1 MGIFRLLNS
10 FRVRLLLV
18 LAGLLVATLGVQFYL
33 NRLSEQQVA
42 RTIAEQEQ
50 ALAAGISLAAQT
62 FPTTKRINELDQERG
77 FLLREKHAG
86 RVTNVLIVRDEGRV
100 PNRLDDED
108 IIDDSLDPK
117 LNPEQL
123 EDGTVRSFTVATANL
138 PRLVNADQPAN
149 VQPVAGEPRAFTI
162 SAATSRG
169 LNYIIVVLGSAQMN
183 TTHSLWQAT
192 RTLLPTLAVLLIAT
206 LAAAIL
212 VWRFT
217 RPIKELSDAARRV
230 AAGDFNFRVP
240 SATRRDEM
248 GALASV
254 FNEMIAQLGGLRD
267 LEGRLNLAER
277 SAVVGRLA
285 SAIAHEIRN
294 PLNYI
299 NLTLD
304 HLRTSLAPSD
314 PQKRAMVE
322 RLTTQLKV
330 EVARIN
336 TRITEFLKYTRPAQL
351 EMRPVNLRET
361 VEDALRIVEGQ
372 AAESNI
378 ETRVE
383 AKGDI
388 PPVRGDAESLR
399 SIFTNLIINAVQ
411 AMEGDGAKDD
421 AEEDDVI
428 EDDAEEDDGAG
439 GRLTITLS
447 ESAPGRACVSISDTG
462 RGIEAEN
469 ISQVFEPYFSTKETG
484 TGLGLAIVKKAV
496 DDHDGTITVTSKH
509 GEGTTFTI
517 TLPTTQEVTSDE

>member
-42 RTIAEQEQ
+42 RTIAEQER
-50 ALAAGISLAAQT
+50 ALAAGISLAAESM
-62 FPTTKRINELDQERG
+62 PTTTRMGILDRERQ
-77 FLLREKHAG
+77 FLLREKHQG
-86 RVTNVLIVRDEGRV
+86 RVTNVLIVNDEGSI
-100 PNRLDDED
+100 PGRLDDED
-108 IIDDSLDPK
+108 LIDDSLDPDFV
-117 LNPEQL
+117 PEIL
-123 EDGTVRSFTVATANL
+123 EDGTIRYAKLAAARL
-138 PRLVNADQPAN
+138 PRLVNAEQPA
-149 VQPVAGEPRAFTI
+149 VLQPVAGEPRAFVI
-162 SAATSRG
+162 SAATDEG
-169 LNYIIVVLGSAQMN
+169 LNFIIVVLGSAQ
-183 TTHSLWQAT
+183 THSTHSLWQDA
-192 RTLLPTLAVLLIAT
+192 RPLLPTLAVLLIAT

-217 RPIKELSDAARRV
+217 RPIQELSDAARRV

-240 SATRRDEM
+240 SSTRRDEM
-248 GALASV
+248 GALATV
-254 FNEMIAQLGGLRD
+254 FNEMIARLGGLRD
-267 LEGRLNLAER
+267 LEARLNLAER

-304 HLRTSLAPSD
+304 HLRTSLAPND

-322 RLTTQLKV
+322 RLTTQLKS

-336 TRITEFLKYTRPAQL
+336 TRISEFLSYSRPAQL
-351 EMRPVNLRET
+351 EMRPLDLRAAI
-361 VEDALRIVEGQ
+361 EDALRIVEGQ

-378 ETRVE
+378 ETRIE
-383 AKGDI
+383 QEGDL
-388 PPVRGDAESLR
+388 PHVSGDSESLR
-399 SIFTNLIINAVQ
+399 SLFTNLIINAVQ
-411 AMEGDGAKDD
+411 AMEGDD
-421 AEEDDVI
+421 
-428 EDDAEEDDGAG
+428 AG

-447 ESAPGRACVSISDTG
+447 AHEPGRARVDVSDTG

-469 ISQVFEPYFSTKETG
+469 VSQVFEPYFSTKETG

-496 DDHDGTITVTSKH
+496 DDHKGSISVSSKQ
-509 GEGTTFTI
+509 GEGTTFTVI
-517 TLPTTQEVTSDE
+517 IPTTEEVTSDK

>member
-42 RTIAEQEQ
+42 RTVAEQEQ
-50 ALAAGISLAAQT
+50 ALAAGISLAAQS
-62 FPTTKRINELDQERG
+62 FPTTQLISELDRERG
-77 FLLREKHAG
+77 FFLRQKYAG
-86 RVTNVLIVRDEGRV
+86 RITNVLVVKDEGRV
-100 PNRLDDED
+100 PGQLDDED
-108 IIDDSLDPK
+108 LIDDSLDTQF
-117 LNPEQL
+117 NPTKL
-123 EDGTVRSFTVATANL
+123 EDGTRSYLTVAEARL
-138 PRLVNADQPAN
+138 PRLVNADQSASA
-149 VQPVAGEPRAFTI
+149 QPVAGEPRAFTI
-162 SAATSRG
+162 SAATSQG
-169 LNYIIVVLGSAQMN
+169 LNYIIVVLGSAQMHES
-183 TTHSLWQAT
+183 HSLWEDA
-192 RTLLPTLAVLLIAT
+192 RPLLPTLAVLLIAT

-217 RPIKELSDAARRV
+217 RPIQELSDAARRV
-230 AAGDFNFRVP
+230 AVGEFNFHVP

-248 GALASV
+248 GALATV
-254 FNEMIAQLGGLRD
+254 FNEMIARLGGMRD
-267 LEGRLNLAER
+267 LESRLNLAER

-322 RLTTQLKV
+322 RLTAQLKV

-336 TRITEFLKYTRPAQL
+336 TRISEFLKYTRPAQL
-351 EMRPVNLRET
+351 EMRPVNLREL
-361 VEDALRIVEGQ
+361 VADALRIVEAQ

-378 ETRVE
+378 ETRIE
-383 AKGDI
+383 ADDAL
-388 PPVRGDAESLR
+388 PPVLGDDESLR
-399 SIFTNLIINAVQ
+399 SVFTNLIINAVQ
-411 AMEGDGAKDD
+411 AMEGDGR
-421 AEEDDVI
+421 
-428 EDDAEEDDGAG
+428 G

-447 ESAPGRACVSISDTG
+447 ASEPGRARVSIADTG

-469 ISQVFEPYFSTKETG
+469 VSQVFEPYFSTKETG

-496 DDHDGTITVTSKH
+496 DDHEGTIDVTSKH
-509 GEGTTFTI
+509 GEGTTFTV
-517 TLPTTQEVTSDE
+517 TLPTTVVTSDE

>member
-1 MGIFRLLNS
+1 MGFFRLLNS

-50 ALAAGISLAAQT
+50 ALTAGISLAAQT
-62 FPTTKRINELDQERG
+62 FPSTKRINELDRELG
-77 FLLREKHAG
+77 LLLREKHAG
-86 RVTNVLIVRDEGRV
+86 RITNVLIVKDEGLI

-117 LNPEQL
+117 FIPERL
-123 EDGTVRSFTVATANL
+123 EDGTDKYFTVATAQL
-138 PRLVNADQPAN
+138 PRLVNADQPAS

-169 LNYIIVVLGSAQMN
+169 LNYIIVVLGSAQMHES
-183 TTHSLWQAT
+183 HSLWQDA
-192 RTLLPTLAVLLIAT
+192 RPLIPTLAVLLIAT

-217 RPIKELSDAARRV
+217 RPIQELSDAARRV

-248 GALASV
+248 GELAAV
-254 FNEMIAQLGGLRD
+254 FNEMIARLGGMRD
-267 LEGRLNLAER
+267 LETRLNLAER

-314 PQKRAMVE
+314 PQKRATVE

-336 TRITEFLKYTRPAQL
+336 TRISEFLKYTRPAQL
-351 EMRPVNLRET
+351 EMRPVNLRELI
-361 VEDALRIVEGQ
+361 EDALRIVEGQ

-378 ETRVE
+378 ETRIE
-383 AKGDI
+383 SEEDI

-411 AMEGDGAKDD
+411 AMEGN
-421 AEEDDVI
+421 
-428 EDDAEEDDGAG
+428 GAG

-447 ESAPGRACVSISDTG
+447 ATEAKQRACVRIADTG
-462 RGIEAEN
+462 GGIEAEN
-469 ISQVFEPYFSTKETG
+469 VSQVFEPYFSTKETG

-496 DDHDGTITVTSKH
+496 DDHDGTISVASKH
-509 GEGTTFTI
+509 GEGTTFTV
-517 TLPTTQEVTSDE
+517 TLPTEESDQRSEVRGQ

>member
-42 RTIAEQEQ
+42 RTVAEQEQ
-50 ALAAGISLAAQT
+50 ALAAGISLAT
-62 FPTTKRINELDQERG
+62 LSFNTPERLEELDRARG

-86 RVTNVLIVRDEGRV
+86 RITNVLVVKDEGGV
-100 PNRLDDED
+100 PNRLDDGD
-108 IIDDSLDPK
+108 LIDDSLDPK
-117 LNPEQL
+117 FIPERR
-123 EDGTVRSFTVATANL
+123 EDGTVKYFNVDEAQL
-138 PRLVNADQPAN
+138 PRLVYADQSAST
-149 VQPVAGEPRAFTI
+149 QPVAGEPRAFTI
-162 SAATSRG
+162 SAATSKG
-169 LNYIIVVLGSAQMN
+169 LNYIIVVLGSAQVHES
-183 TTHSLWQAT
+183 HSLWQDA
-192 RTLLPTLAVLLIAT
+192 RPLLPTLAVLLIAT
-206 LAAAIL
+206 LAAGIL

-217 RPIKELSDAARRV
+217 RPIQELSDAARRV

-248 GALASV
+248 GELAAV
-254 FNEMIAQLGGLRD
+254 FNEMIARLGTMRD
-267 LEGRLNLAER
+267 LETRLNLAER

-304 HLRTSLAPSD
+304 HLRTSLAPND

-322 RLTTQLKV
+322 RLTAQLKT

-336 TRITEFLKYTRPAQL
+336 TRISEFLKYTRPAQL
-351 EMRPVNLRET
+351 EMRPINLREA
-361 VEDALRIVEGQ
+361 VEDALRIVEAQ

-378 ETRVE
+378 ETRLE
-383 AKGDI
+383 AAGDI

-411 AMEGDGAKDD
+411 AMEGRNGAEDSD
-421 AEEDDVI
+421 AET
-428 EDDAEEDDGAG
+428 DGVG

-447 ESAPGRACVSISDTG
+447 AEDGRARVSIADTG
-462 RGIEAEN
+462 GGIEAEN
-469 ISQVFEPYFSTKETG
+469 VSQVFEPYFSTKETG

-496 DDHDGTITVTSKH
+496 DDHDGTINVESTH
-509 GEGTTFTI
+509 GVGTTFTI
-517 TLPTTQEVTSDE
+517 TLPTEERSEVRG

>member
-10 FRVRLLLV
+10 FRMRLLLV

-50 ALAAGISLAAQT
+50 ALAAGISLAAQSFNT
-62 FPTTKRINELDQERG
+62 PVRLVQLDRELG

-86 RVTNVLIVRDEGRV
+86 RITNVLVVSDKGRS

-117 LNPEQL
+117 LVPEER
-123 EDGTVRSFTVATANL
+123 EDGTVKYFTVNEAQL
-138 PRLVNADQPAN
+138 PRLVYADQLAN
-149 VQPVAGEPRAFTI
+149 TQPVAGEPRAFTI
-162 SAATSRG
+162 SAATSQG
-169 LNYIIVVLGSAQMN
+169 LNYIIVVLGSAQMHES
-183 TTHSLWQAT
+183 HSLWQDA
-192 RTLLPTLAVLLIAT
+192 RPLLPTLAVLLIAT
-206 LAAAIL
+206 LAAGIL

-217 RPIKELSDAARRV
+217 RPIQELSDAARRV
-230 AAGDFNFRVP
+230 AVGEFNFRVP
-240 SATRRDEM
+240 AATRRDEM
-248 GALASV
+248 GALATV
-254 FNEMIAQLGGLRD
+254 FNEMIARLGGMRD
-267 LEGRLNLAER
+267 LETRLNLAER

-322 RLTTQLKV
+322 RLTAQLKV

-336 TRITEFLKYTRPAQL
+336 TRISEFLKYTRPAQL
-351 EMRPVNLRET
+351 EMRPIDLRESI
-361 VEDALRIVEGQ
+361 EDALRLVEGQ

-383 AKGDI
+383 VEGDI

-411 AMEGDGAKDD
+411 AMEGDGA
-421 AEEDDVI
+421 
-428 EDDAEEDDGAG
+428 G
-439 GRLTITLS
+439 GRLTVTLS
-447 ESAPGRACVSISDTG
+447 AAAGAGRASVSIADTG

-469 ISQVFEPYFSTKETG
+469 VSQVFEPYFSTKETG
-484 TGLGLAIVKKAV
+484 TGLGLAIVKKAI
-496 DDHDGTITVTSKH
+496 DDHDGTITVASKH
-509 GEGTTFTI
+509 GEGTTFTV
-517 TLPTTQEVTSDE
+517 TLPTTEVMSDG

>member
-1 MGIFRLLNS
+1 MPPIGLLNS
-10 FRVRLLLV
+10 FRMRLLLV
-18 LAGLLVATLGVQFYL
+18 LAVLLVATLGVQFYL
-33 NRLSEQQVA
+33 NRRAEQQVA

-62 FPTTKRINELDQERG
+62 FPTTKRIEELDRERG

-86 RVTNVLIVRDEGRV
+86 RITNVLIVKDEGSI
-100 PNRLDDED
+100 PNRLDEED
-108 IIDDSLDPK
+108 IIDDSLDP
-117 LNPEQL
+117 NFIPVTL
-123 EDGTVRSFTVATANL
+123 EDGTAKYLTVAEARL
-138 PRLVNADQPAN
+138 PRLVNADQAAN
-149 VQPVAGEPRAFTI
+149 TQPVAGEPRAFTI

-169 LNYIIVVLGSAQMN
+169 LNYIIVVLGSAQ
-183 TTHSLWQAT
+183 THSTHSPWQDA
-192 RTLLPTLAVLLIAT
+192 RPLLPTLAVLLIAT
-206 LAAAIL
+206 LAAGIL

-217 RPIKELSDAARRV
+217 RPIQELSDAARRV
-230 AAGDFNFRVP
+230 AAGDFNFHVP

-248 GALASV
+248 GELAAV
-254 FNEMIAQLGGLRD
+254 FNEMITRLGGMRH
-267 LEGRLNLAER
+267 LENRLNLAER

-304 HLRTSLAPSD
+304 HLRTSLAPND

-322 RLTTQLKV
+322 RLTTQLKS

-336 TRITEFLKYTRPAQL
+336 TRISEFLSYSRPAEL
-351 EMRPVNLRET
+351 EMHPIDLRAAI
-361 VEDALRIVEGQ
+361 EDALRIVEAQ

-378 ETRVE
+378 EMHIE
-383 AKGDI
+383 QAGDL

-411 AMEGDGAKDD
+411 AMEGDGA
-421 AEEDDVI
+421 
-428 EDDAEEDDGAG
+428 G

-447 ESAPGRACVSISDTG
+447 ADEARRRASIAVSDTG

-469 ISQVFEPYFSTKETG
+469 VSQVFEPYFSTKETG

-496 DDHDGTITVTSKH
+496 DDHEGTISVSSKH
-509 GEGTTFTI
+509 GEGTTFTV
-517 TLPTTQEVTSDE
+517 TLPTAKNDEGETMNDE

>member
-1 MGIFRLLNS
+1 MPPIGLFNS

-18 LAGLLVATLGVQFYL
+18 LAGLLIATLGVQFYL
-33 NRLSEQQVA
+33 NRRAEQQVA

-62 FPTTKRINELDQERG
+62 FPTTKRIEELDRERD

-86 RVTNVLIVRDEGRV
+86 RITNVLIVKDEGSI

-117 LNPEQL
+117 FNPELL
-123 EDGTVRSFTVATANL
+123 EDGTAKYLTVGEAQL
-138 PRLVNADQPAN
+138 PRLVNADERATT
-149 VQPVAGEPRAFTI
+149 QPVAGEPRAFTI

-169 LNYIIVVLGSAQMN
+169 LNYIIVVLGSAQ
-183 TTHSLWQAT
+183 THSTHSLWQDA
-192 RTLLPTLAVLLIAT
+192 RPLLPTLIVLLIAT
-206 LAAAIL
+206 LVAVFL

-217 RPIKELSDAARRV
+217 RPIQELSDAARRV

-240 SATRRDEM
+240 SAMRRDEM
-248 GALASV
+248 GELAAV
-254 FNEMIAQLGGLRD
+254 FNEMIARLGGMRD
-267 LEGRLNLAER
+267 LESRLNLAER

-314 PQKRAMVE
+314 PQKRSTVE
-322 RLTTQLKV
+322 RLTTQLKA

-336 TRITEFLKYTRPAQL
+336 NRISEFLSYSRPAQL
-351 EMRPVNLRET
+351 EMRPVDLRASI
-361 VEDALRIVEGQ
+361 EDALRIVEVQ
-372 AAESNI
+372 AAESDI
-378 ETRVE
+378 ETRIE
-383 AKGDI
+383 QAGDL

-399 SIFTNLIINAVQ
+399 SLFTNLIINAVQ
-411 AMEGDGAKDD
+411 AMEGDGA
-421 AEEDDVI
+421 
-428 EDDAEEDDGAG
+428 G
-439 GRLTITLS
+439 GRLTITLAAD
-447 ESAPGRACVSISDTG
+447 EEVQRARITVSDTG
-462 RGIEAEN
+462 RGIAAEN

-496 DDHDGTITVTSKH
+496 DDHDGTISVTSKQ
-509 GEGTTFTI
+509 GEGTTFTV
-517 TLPTTQEVTSDE
+517 TLPTTEEVTSDG